1 MISSVKAS
9 LSFRPWRFRILIM
22 LDPSLVERL
31 LVFQRNEITE
41 HHVYRGLARLAQGQN
56 AAVLERLAEEEL
68 GHYRSLVEYTHREV
82 KPRRWRIF
90 LYRLAAR
97 VFGLTFAIKLMEAG
111 ERGAEGAY
119 AEVAGKL
126 PELEKIVADETG
138 HEASLVELI
147 DEERLGYLSS
157 MVLGVNDALVELTG
171 ALAGFTFALQSSRLV
186 GLSGLITGVAASLS
200 MAASE
205 YLSAK
210 SERGPKA
217 PLRAALYT
225 GVAYVFTVVLL
236 VFPFFVFSSPYA
248 ALGLALA
255 DALVVI
261 AAFTFFMA
269 VVRDLRYRRTLVEMV
284 AISMGVA
291 LVSFLIGWLLRTAL
305 GIEA

>member
-1 MISSVKAS
+1 
-9 LSFRPWRFRILIM
+9 M
-22 LDPSLVERL
+22 LDPSLVEKL

-41 HHVYRGLARLAQGQN
+41 HHVYRGLARLAKGQN

-68 GHYRSLVEYTHREV
+68 GHYRSLASYTHQEV
-82 KPRRWRIF
+82 NPRRWRIF

-119 AEVAGKL
+119 AEVAGKI
-126 PELEKIVADETG
+126 PELEKIMADETG

-171 ALAGFTFALQSSRLV
+171 ALAGFTFALQSSSLV

-225 GVAYVFTVVLL
+225 GIAYVFTVVLL
-236 VFPFFVFSSPYA
+236 VFPFFLFSSPYA